1 MNQAEPACK
10 SRQVNMRI
18 ELPIPEYSTA
28 QEWPDSDVWL
38 VRLRNP
44 TLLGQAEYIHPG
56 RLLHCW
62 PGRLI
67 LHCWPAYAQDTTS
80 RPKFSRII
88 AYLATIYPQPV
99 NHWAYQ
105 FDGRPPEL
113 LMLRAARGD
122 WTGILQSDS
131 GEVWHV
137 LERNPLVL
145 VPGLS
150 PRIVS
155 YFVEY
160 QERSKMKKDAKRINQ
175 VAPRL

>member
-10 SRQVNMRI
+10 SRQVNMRNK
-18 ELPIPEYSTA
+18 LPVPKYCTA

-38 VRLRNP
+38 IRTRNP
-44 TLLGQAEYIHPG
+44 TLLGRAEYIHPG

-80 RPKFSRII
+80 RQKFSRII
-88 AYLATIYPQPV
+88 ADFATIYRQPI
-99 NHWAYQ
+99 NQWAYQ
-105 FDGRPPEL
+105 FDGRPPKL
-113 LMLRAARGD
+113 LLLRAACGG
-122 WTGILQSDS
+122 WTGILQPDT

-145 VPGLS
+145 VPSLS
-150 PRIVS
+150 PPIVS

-160 QERSKMKKDAKRINQ
+160 QERTEIKKARKGLTKSRP
-175 VAPRL
+175 A

>member
-1 MNQAEPACK
+1 M
-10 SRQVNMRI
+10 
-18 ELPIPEYSTA
+18 
-28 QEWPDSDVWL
+28 
-38 VRLRNP
+38 RLRNP
-44 TLLGQAEYIHPG
+44 TLLGRAEYIHPG

-67 LHCWPAYAQDTTS
+67 LHCWPAYALDTTS
-80 RPKFSRII
+80 HQKFSRII
-88 AYLATIYPQPV
+88 ADLAKIYRQPISQ
-99 NHWAYQ
+99 WAYQ

-113 LMLRAARGD
+113 LMLRAACGG
-122 WTGILQSDS
+122 WTGILQSDT

-150 PRIVS
+150 PPIVS

-160 QERSKMKKDAKRINQ
+160 QRRAKMKKSAKRVDQ
-175 VAPRL
+175 VAPSL